1 MTSSVVSE
9 PRREPLPQ
17 PPNAPAAKPKSQR
30 KVPTMALVAPAV
42 GVLILWMVVPLAMAI
57 WFAFQRYNLL
67 VPGDREFI
75 GAENFTYILTDPVL
89 WQSIGITLILVASV
103 LLITIGLGTLLAVLF
118 NQDFPGRGVARVLAI
133 SPFFVMPTVSALI
146 WKNMLMHPVN
156 GLFAQITQGLGL
168 GVIDWFTDFPLL
180 SIIIIVSW
188 EWLPFALLILLTAMQ
203 SLDSDQIEAA
213 RMDGAKSFSLF
224 RFVVL
229 PHLSRA
235 IAVVAMIETIFFLAI
250 FAEIFVTTGG
260 GPGLAT
266 TNLAYYIY
274 LKALLE
280 FDVGGASAGGLI
292 AVVLANIV
300 ALFLVRSVARNLDT

>member
-1 MTSSVVSE
+1 MASSVATRPPQGQPSRSRS
-9 PRREPLPQ
+9 RRKI
-17 PPNAPAAKPKSQR
+17 PAL
-30 KVPTMALVAPAV
+30 ALVAPSV
-42 GVLILWMVVPLAMAI
+42 ILLVLWMVVPLAMAI
-57 WFAFQRYNLL
+57 WYSFQRYNLL
-67 VPGDREFI
+67 VPDNRGFVGFR
-75 GAENFTYILTDPVL
+75 NFTFILTDPAL
-89 WQSIGITLILVASV
+89 WISIGTTLVLVASV
-103 LLITIGLGTLLAVLF
+103 LVLTIGLGTLLAVLF
-118 NQDFPGRGVARVLAI
+118 NQDFPGQGIARVLAI

-146 WKNMLMHPVN
+146 WKNMLMHPAN

-168 GVIDWFTDFPLL
+168 GAIDWFGDLPLL

-188 EWLPFALLILLTAMQ
+188 KWLPFALLILLTAIQ
-203 SLDSDQIEAA
+203 SLDTDQLEAA
-213 RMDGAKSFSLF
+213 RMDGAKSFNLF

-235 IAVVAMIETIFFLAI
+235 IAVVAMLETIFFLTV

-292 AVVLANIV
+292 AVILANIV
-300 ALFLVRSVARNLDT
+300 AIFLVRSVARNLDS